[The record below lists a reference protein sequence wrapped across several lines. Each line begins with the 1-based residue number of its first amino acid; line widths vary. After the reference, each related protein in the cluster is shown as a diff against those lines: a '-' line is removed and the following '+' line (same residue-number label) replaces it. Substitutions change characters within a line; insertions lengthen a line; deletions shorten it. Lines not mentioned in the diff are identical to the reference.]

1 MSRPLVRILVDRLIG
16 ALIVTSVMVAAIPV
30 LILLLF
36 VVIKGLPGLLTPG
49 FFTDPPFPQGVPGGG
64 VLNAIIGTLEIVGI
78 GSLLAVPIG
87 SLIGIFLSEYGRN
100 QIGDAVRFISDV
112 LTGLPS
118 IAFGIFGYTVV
129 VLTTHHFSAISA
141 SIALGVLMLPVILR
155 ATESA
160 LVLVPQSLREAGL
173 ALGAPRW
180 RVTLEIVV
188 PAALGGIVTG
198 ALLAMARAAGE
209 TAPLLFTAF
218 GNDIVQVNLIQPMG
232 ALALTVFR
240 NALVPY
246 GRATVEVLLDGDN
259 VLSPD
264 TDVIQLRRQVGML
277 FQRPNP
283 FPKSIFDNVAY
294 GPHMLG
300 WSKPRINQVVEDSLK
315 DTGLWDEVKTRL
327 NRSALNLSGGQQQR
341 LCLARAL
348 AVEPQVILMDEPASA
363 LDPIATLRIE
373 ELMQDLKQ
381 RYTIVIVTHNMQQ
394 AARVSDFTA
403 FMLMN
408 EKRAGEVI
416 EYGPTDDIFNR
427 PKDSRTEDYITG
439 RFG

>member
-1 MSRPLVRILVDRLIG
+1 MSRPMVRILIDRFFG
-16 ALIVTSVMVAAIPV
+16 ALIVLSVMMAAIPV
-30 LILLLF
+30 LVLLLF

-64 VLNAIIGTLEIVGI
+64 VFNAIIGTLEIVVI

-100 QIGDAVRFISDV
+100 QTGDVISDV

-141 SIALGVLMLPVILR
+141 SIALAVLMLPVILR

-160 LVLVPQSLREAGL
+160 LLLVPQSLREAGL

-218 GNDIVQVNLIQPMG
+218 GNDIVQTNPFQPMG
-232 ALALTVFR
+232 ALSLTVFR

-246 GRATVEVLLDGDN
+246 NNLQDQAWAAALLLVMLVAATN
-259 VLSPD
+259 
-264 TDVIQLRRQVGML
+264 I
-277 FQRPNP
+277 
-283 FPKSIFDNVAY
+283 
-294 GPHMLG
+294 
-300 WSKPRINQVVEDSLK
+300 
-315 DTGLWDEVKTRL
+315 
-327 NRSALNLSGGQQQR
+327 
-341 LCLARAL
+341 LARL
-348 AVEPQVILMDEPASA
+348 YVRRSQ
-363 LDPIATLRIE
+363 
-373 ELMQDLKQ
+373 
-381 RYTIVIVTHNMQQ
+381 H
-394 AARVSDFTA
+394 
-403 FMLMN
+403 
-408 EKRAGEVI
+408 
-416 EYGPTDDIFNR
+416 
-427 PKDSRTEDYITG
+427 
-439 RFG
+439 

>member
-1 MSRPLVRILVDRLIG
+1 MSRPMVRILIDRFFG
-16 ALIVTSVMVAAIPV
+16 ALIVLSVMMAAIPV
-30 LILLLF
+30 LVLLLF

-64 VLNAIIGTLEIVGI
+64 VFNAIIGTLEIVVI

-141 SIALGVLMLPVILR
+141 SIALAVLMLPVILR

-160 LVLVPQSLREAGL
+160 LVLVPHSLREAGL

-218 GNDIVQVNLIQPMG
+218 GNDIVQTNPFQPMG
-232 ALALTVFR
+232 ALSLTVFR

-246 GRATVEVLLDGDN
+246 NNLQDQAWAAALLLVMLVAATN
-259 VLSPD
+259 
-264 TDVIQLRRQVGML
+264 I
-277 FQRPNP
+277 
-283 FPKSIFDNVAY
+283 
-294 GPHMLG
+294 
-300 WSKPRINQVVEDSLK
+300 
-315 DTGLWDEVKTRL
+315 
-327 NRSALNLSGGQQQR
+327 
-341 LCLARAL
+341 LARL
-348 AVEPQVILMDEPASA
+348 YVRRSQ
-363 LDPIATLRIE
+363 
-373 ELMQDLKQ
+373 
-381 RYTIVIVTHNMQQ
+381 H
-394 AARVSDFTA
+394 
-403 FMLMN
+403 
-408 EKRAGEVI
+408 
-416 EYGPTDDIFNR
+416 
-427 PKDSRTEDYITG
+427 
-439 RFG
+439 

>member
-1 MSRPLVRILVDRLIG
+1 MSRPMVRILVDRFFG
-16 ALIVTSVMVAAIPV
+16 ALIAVSVMLAAVPV
-30 LILLLF
+30 LVLLLF
-36 VVIKGLPGLLTPG
+36 VVVKGLPGLLTPG

-64 VLNAIIGTLEIVGI
+64 VFNAIIGTLVIVGI

-141 SIALGVLMLPVILR
+141 SIALAVLMLPVILR

-218 GNDIVQVNLIQPMG
+218 GNDIVQVNPVQPMG

-246 GRATVEVLLDGDN
+246 SNLQDQAWAAALL
-259 VLSPD
+259 L
-264 TDVIQLRRQVGML
+264 
-277 FQRPNP
+277 
-283 FPKSIFDNVAY
+283 
-294 GPHMLG
+294 
-300 WSKPRINQVVEDSLK
+300 
-315 DTGLWDEVKTRL
+315 
-327 NRSALNLSGGQQQR
+327 
-341 LCLARAL
+341 
-348 AVEPQVILMDEPASA
+348 VILV
-363 LDPIATLRIE
+363 ATTNIMARIYVRRI
-373 ELMQDLKQ
+373 Q
-381 RYTIVIVTHNMQQ
+381 R
-394 AARVSDFTA
+394 
-403 FMLMN
+403 
-408 EKRAGEVI
+408 
-416 EYGPTDDIFNR
+416 
-427 PKDSRTEDYITG
+427 
-439 RFG
+439 

>member
-1 MSRPLVRILVDRLIG
+1 MVRILVDRLIG

-30 LILLLF
+30 LVLLLF
-36 VVIKGLPGLLTPG
+36 VLIKGLPGLPTPA

-129 VLTTHHFSAISA
+129 VLITHHFSAISA

-218 GNDIVQVNLIQPMG
+218 GNDIVQVNPLQPMG

-246 GRATVEVLLDGDN
+246 SNLQDQAWAAALLLVMLVATTNIVARIYVRR
-259 VLSPD
+259 
-264 TDVIQLRRQVGML
+264 IQR
-277 FQRPNP
+277 
-283 FPKSIFDNVAY
+283 
-294 GPHMLG
+294 
-300 WSKPRINQVVEDSLK
+300 
-315 DTGLWDEVKTRL
+315 
-327 NRSALNLSGGQQQR
+327 
-341 LCLARAL
+341 
-348 AVEPQVILMDEPASA
+348 
-363 LDPIATLRIE
+363 
-373 ELMQDLKQ
+373 
-381 RYTIVIVTHNMQQ
+381 
-394 AARVSDFTA
+394 
-403 FMLMN
+403 
-408 EKRAGEVI
+408 
-416 EYGPTDDIFNR
+416 
-427 PKDSRTEDYITG
+427 
-439 RFG
+439 

>member
-1 MSRPLVRILVDRLIG
+1 MSRPMVRILIDRFFG
-16 ALIVTSVMVAAIPV
+16 ALIVLSVMMAAIPV
-30 LILLLF
+30 LVLLLF

-64 VLNAIIGTLEIVGI
+64 VFNAIIGTLEIVVI

-100 QIGDAVRFISDV
+100 RIGDAVRFISDV

-141 SIALGVLMLPVILR
+141 SIALAVLMLPVILR

-160 LVLVPQSLREAGL
+160 LLLVPQSLREAGL

-218 GNDIVQVNLIQPMG
+218 GNDIVQTNPFQPMG
-232 ALALTVFR
+232 ALSLTVFR

-246 GRATVEVLLDGDN
+246 NNLQDHAWAAALLLVMLVAATN
-259 VLSPD
+259 
-264 TDVIQLRRQVGML
+264 I
-277 FQRPNP
+277 
-283 FPKSIFDNVAY
+283 
-294 GPHMLG
+294 
-300 WSKPRINQVVEDSLK
+300 
-315 DTGLWDEVKTRL
+315 
-327 NRSALNLSGGQQQR
+327 
-341 LCLARAL
+341 LARL
-348 AVEPQVILMDEPASA
+348 YVRRSQ
-363 LDPIATLRIE
+363 
-373 ELMQDLKQ
+373 
-381 RYTIVIVTHNMQQ
+381 H
-394 AARVSDFTA
+394 
-403 FMLMN
+403 
-408 EKRAGEVI
+408 
-416 EYGPTDDIFNR
+416 
-427 PKDSRTEDYITG
+427 
-439 RFG
+439 